1 VFELREPGDLEALLS
16 SLARSSALI
25 ELGVLAACLL
35 LAYGVVRAW
44 SARTR
49 VHGRSVWFG
58 EKVYDGVL
66 FPTLALGVAIGA
78 AFALRRFVPLA
89 VFQLAVPILLSLVI
103 IRIGVRVLHVAFPKS
118 PVVRAF
124 ERTLS
129 WLVWIGLVLWMT
141 GVLPLV
147 ASEADQIKW
156 KIGGA
161 DVSLRRLFE
170 GIASG
175 LVVMVA
181 VLWVSAAIEQRLLA
195 HASDSALSLRKI
207 AANATRVGLLV
218 VGVLFAL
225 SAAGIPIAALSVFGG
240 AIGVGIGFGLQ
251 KLAANY
257 VSGFV
262 ILAERALRIGDM
274 VKVDNFEGRIT
285 DISTRFTTV
294 RSLGGRESLIPN
306 EMLIT
311 QRVESF
317 TLADPKISV
326 STVVQVAYGTDLDAL
341 FPRLVAVVAD
351 VPRVLD
357 DPAPGVT
364 LSNFAADGLEL
375 TIGFWIGDSYNGTGN
390 VKSDVNL
397 AVLRT
402 LNELGIDIPFPQR
415 TMHVIQVPAS
425 PNGFPSGAAGEARG
439 EAPTEAPSPAS
450 GRGQG

>member
-35 LAYGVVRAW
+35 LAYGVVGAW

-425 PNGFPSGAAGEARG
+425 PNGFPSGAAGDARG

>member
-66 FPTLALGVAIGA
+66 FPTLALGIAIGA

-103 IRIGVRVLHVAFPKS
+103 IRIGVRVLHVAFPRS
-118 PVVRAF
+118 PVVRVF

-147 ASEADQIKW
+147 ASQADQIKW

-161 DVSLRRLFE
+161 DVSLWRLFE

-294 RSLGGRESLIPN
+294 RSLGGRESLVPN

-311 QRVESF
+311 QRIESF
-317 TLADPKISV
+317 TLADPKIV
-326 STVVQVAYGTDLDAL
+326 VTTTVQVAYGTDLEAL
-341 FPRLVAVVAD
+341 FPRLIAAVAA
-351 VPRVLD
+351 VPRVLQ
-357 DPAPGVT
+357 DPGPGVT
-364 LSNFAADGLEL
+364 LSSFAADGLEL

-425 PNGFPSGAAGEARG
+425 PSVVPSGA
-439 EAPTEAPSPAS
+439 APTEAPSPTS

>member
-1 VFELREPGDLEALLS
+1 
-16 SLARSSALI
+16 
-25 ELGVLAACLL
+25 
-35 LAYGVVRAW
+35 
-44 SARTR
+44 
-49 VHGRSVWFG
+49 
-58 EKVYDGVL
+58 
-66 FPTLALGVAIGA
+66 
-78 AFALRRFVPLA
+78 
-89 VFQLAVPILLSLVI
+89 
-103 IRIGVRVLHVAFPKS
+103 
-118 PVVRAF
+118 
-124 ERTLS
+124 LS

-147 ASEADQIKW
+147 AAEADKVQW

-170 GIASG
+170 GVASG
-175 LVVMVA
+175 LVVL
-181 VLWVSAAIEQRLLA
+181 VLMLWISAAIEQRLLA
-195 HASDSALSLRKI
+195 HASESALSLRKI

-274 VKVDNFEGRIT
+274 VRVDNFEGRIT

-317 TLADPKISV
+317 TLADPKISL
-326 STVVQVAYGTDLDAL
+326 STVVQVGYGTDIEAL
-341 FPRLVAVVAD
+341 IPKLVQAVAA

-357 DPAPGVT
+357 DPAPGVQ
-364 LSNFAADGLEL
+364 LSSFASDGLEL
-375 TIGFWIGDSYNGTGN
+375 TVGFWISDSYNGTGN

-397 AVLRT
+397 ALLRT
-402 LNELGIDIPFPQR
+402 LNALGVEIPFPQR
-415 TMHVIQVPAS
+415 TVRMVP
-425 PNGFPSGAAGEARG
+425 PTAA
-439 EAPTEAPSPAS
+439 
-450 GRGQG
+450 